1 MAWFGWFSYEKQS
14 GFWSFGNKLAIDWFS
29 LSCRKKIE
37 GTVIL
42 INTIIA
48 KHGKIALVYA
58 SMRVGNLKPNME
70 HIYVC
75 LSLRDCSHKIYRFD
89 AKREVSLLT
98 LLLIPIFN
106 LESTNVYVESIHSF
120 QLTQRRHYKSYTIMS
135 IMRTVC
141 H

>member
-1 MAWFGWFSYEKQS
+1 VAITNIPLTRKYDNLG
-14 GFWSFGNKLAIDWFS
+14 SFNFQIHDLEIITE
-29 LSCRKKIE
+29 KIE

-89 AKREVSLLT
+89 AKREVSLL
-98 LLLIPIFN
+98 
-106 LESTNVYVESIHSF
+106 Y
-120 QLTQRRHYKSYTIMS
+120 Y
-135 IMRTVC
+135 
-141 H
+141 

>member
-1 MAWFGWFSYEKQS
+1 MIIYTRSNLDSCNFQIHDLEIITEKNWGDSNTYKYHYCQTWKDCFGY
-14 GFWSFGNKLAIDWFS
+14 
-29 LSCRKKIE
+29 
-37 GTVIL
+37 V
-42 INTIIA
+42 
-48 KHGKIALVYA
+48 

-120 QLTQRRHYKSYTIMS
+120 QLTQRGPYKSYTIMS
-135 IMRTVC
+135 IMSTVC